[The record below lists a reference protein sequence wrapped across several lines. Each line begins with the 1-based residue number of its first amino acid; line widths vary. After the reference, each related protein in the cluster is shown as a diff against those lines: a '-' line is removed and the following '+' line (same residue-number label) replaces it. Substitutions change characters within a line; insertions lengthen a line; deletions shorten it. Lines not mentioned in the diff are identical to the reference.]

1 MMITTVD
8 NYMDI
13 IDSGEGGEQ
22 VIKRKDDKENKKKR
36 GYTET
41 KKLLDYLLF
50 SSLSMTIALA
60 FNDMMLNMLDKITVK
75 RDEIIVQFFYIIFM
89 VIISIILAKYIL

>member
-1 MMITTVD
+1 MITTID

-13 IDSGEGGEQ
+13 IDSGEGREH
-22 VIKRKDDKENKKKR
+22 VIKCKDDKENKKKR

-50 SSLSMTIALA
+50 SSLSLTIALA

-89 VIISIILAKYIL
+89 VIISIILAKYII

>member
-1 MMITTVD
+1 MITTVD

-13 IDSGEGGEQ
+13 IDSDEGGEH

-36 GYTET
+36 GNTET

-50 SSLSMTIALA
+50 SSLSLTIALA